1 MRDGKSPSTED
12 SSRDMLPHPLEVFL
26 LKKNNGISTY
36 QLTIDAML
44 AAMVALLGYI
54 SIDATVFKVT
64 FESLPIFIGAFLLGP
79 IDGMLIGGIGTLIY
93 QLLKYGFA
101 YTTVLWMIPYI
112 LAGLI
117 CGLIAK
123 KSDFNLSKVKL
134 IVVTLLTELLIS
146 VLNTGVIYLDS
157 KINHYYYAGII
168 LGSLALRFGIA
179 VAKGLIFG
187 AILPYLLTAI
197 NKVKKN

>member
-1 MRDGKSPSTED
+1 M
-12 SSRDMLPHPLEVFL
+12 
-26 LKKNNGISTY
+26 KNNKNGINTY

-64 FESLPIFIGAFLLGP
+64 FESLPILIGSFLLGP
-79 IDGMLIGGIGTLIY
+79 LDGMLVGGIGTLIY
-93 QLLKYGFA
+93 QLLRYGFS
-101 YTTVLWMIPYI
+101 YTTVLWMLPYI
-112 LAGLI
+112 LAGLM

-123 KSDFNLSKVKL
+123 KHKFELSRKTIL
-134 IVVTLLTELLIS
+134 ITTLIAELIIS

-168 LGSLALRFGIA
+168 LGSLALRLGIA
-179 VAKGLIFG
+179 VAKGLVFG
-187 AILPYLLTAI
+187 AVLPYFLAAI
-197 NKVKKN
+197 KKIKQK

>member
-1 MRDGKSPSTED
+1 M
-12 SSRDMLPHPLEVFL
+12 
-26 LKKNNGISTY
+26 NNKYKGLSTY

-54 SIDATVFKVT
+54 SIDATVFKIT

-93 QLLKYGFA
+93 QLLRYGFA
-101 YTTVLWMIPYI
+101 YTTALWMLPYI
-112 LAGLI
+112 IAGLI

-123 KSDFNLSKVKL
+123 RKKFNMSKVKVL
-134 IVVTLLTELLIS
+134 IVTLVSELMIS

-168 LGSLALRFGIA
+168 LGSLALRLGVAFG
-179 VAKGLIFG
+179 KGIVFG
-187 AILPYLLTAI
+187 AVLPYLLTA
-197 NKVKKN
+197 VKKTKK

>member
-1 MRDGKSPSTED
+1 MSNN
-12 SSRDMLPHPLEVFL
+12 
-26 LKKNNGISTY
+26 KNGFSTY

-54 SIDATVFKVT
+54 SIDATVFKIT

-93 QLLKYGFA
+93 QLLRYGFA
-101 YTTVLWMIPYI
+101 YTTVLWMLPYI
-112 LAGLI
+112 IAGLI
-117 CGLIAK
+117 CGLVAK
-123 KSDFNLSKVKL
+123 KYDFKMSKVQLL
-134 IVVTLLTELLIS
+134 ITTLAFEVLIS

-168 LGSLALRFGIA
+168 LGSLALRMGVA
-179 VAKGLIFG
+179 VAKGIVFG
-187 AILPYLLTAI
+187 AVQPYLLNAI
-197 NKVKKN
+197 KKIKH

>member
-1 MRDGKSPSTED
+1 
-12 SSRDMLPHPLEVFL
+12 MLPRPLEEL
-26 LKKNNGISTY
+26 ILKNSNKKFSTF
-36 QLTIDAML
+36 QLTVDAML

-54 SIDATVFKVT
+54 SIDVTVFKIT

-93 QLLKYGFA
+93 QLLRYGFA

-117 CGLIAK
+117 CGLVAK
-123 KSDFNLSKVKL
+123 KNDFNLSKVKL

-168 LGSLALRFGIA
+168 LGSLALRLCVA
-179 VAKGLIFG
+179 VAKGIVFG
-187 AILPYLLTAI
+187 AIMPYLLTAI
-197 NKVKKN
+197 KKIEH